1 MATTKLTDKT
11 ILATKAEDGKR
22 IELWDEQTPGLCLRV
37 SAVRGKQNRVWV
49 WRYRAIDGRQPR
61 LKLADYSDKHSLKW
75 AREEVEELRVR
86 VRKGEDP
93 AGAARKAK
101 ATARA
106 EPLKTFNDLA
116 DAFLNGSEKGY
127 WKPRKKQKR
136 ASTIARERAVLKRNL
151 RPILGEMRLEEIDR
165 RTIRKI
171 LNDMMDRDIG
181 AQTNKTHAVVRQ
193 VFAYA
198 VAQERVAVNPAV
210 GIDKP
215 ATEKP
220 RKRTLTDAELK
231 ALWGILTDPPAEM
244 RLPAKD
250 GQEQGHRLWVG
261 RPMRIVLQLI
271 MLLLNRRN
279 EVAGMRLDEL
289 DLDQGTWLIPGER
302 MKGGQP
308 HLVTLP
314 PRAVKLVKEAIELA
328 RGDRGNRQPEHVF
341 PSTHDKEKPIR
352 PDSVTHAMAGLRAIL
367 GITDA
372 SPHDLRRTGS
382 TAMTSERLGISPF
395 IRSKVLAHTG
405 DTGGGAAVSVMHY
418 DANDYASEKRRA
430 LEVWEGLLLEIVGE
444 RPRKSNV
451 RQFANR
457 SV

>member
-1 MATTKLTDKT
+1 MATAKLTDKT
-11 ILATKAEDGKR
+11 ILAIKAPDKKR
-22 IELWDEQTPGLCLRV
+22 IELWDEQTPGLCLRI
-37 SAVRGKQNRVWV
+37 SADKGKQTRVWV
-49 WRYRAIDGRQPR
+49 WRYRTLDGRQPR
-61 LKLADYSDKHSLKW
+61 LKLADYSEQHGLKW
-75 AREEVEELRVR
+75 AREQVEEYRVR

-116 DAFLNGSEKGY
+116 DAFLNASEKGH

-136 ASTIARERAVLKRNL
+136 PRTIADERGVLKRNI
-151 RPILGEMRLEEIDR
+151 RPVIGEMRVEDVDR

-171 LNDMMDRDIG
+171 ANDMIDRGIG
-181 AQTNKTHAVVRQ
+181 AQTNRTVAIIRQ

-198 VAQERVAVNPAV
+198 LAQERVTVNPAV

-231 ALWGILTDPPAEM
+231 ALWGILTNPPAAL
-244 RLPAKD
+244 RRPPKD
-250 GQEQGHRLWVG
+250 DQDQGDRFYVS
-261 RPMRIVLQLI
+261 RPMRIALQLI

-279 EVAGMRLDEL
+279 EVAGMRTSEL
-289 DLDQGTWLIPGER
+289 NLDQRTWLIPGER
-302 MKGGQP
+302 MKGGLP

-314 PRAVKLVKEAIELA
+314 PESISLVQAALEFSPNLA
-328 RGDRGNRQPEHVF
+328 NDRPVF
-341 PSTHDKEKPIR
+341 PSPRDPTKSVR
-352 PDSVTHAMAGLRAIL
+352 PDSVTHAMAGLCAIL
-367 GITDA
+367 GIEDA

-395 IRSKVLAHTG
+395 IRSKVLGHAG
-405 DTGGGAAVSVMHY
+405 DTGGGAAVSVAHY
-418 DANDYASEKRRA
+418 DANNYAVEKRRA
-430 LEVWEGLLLEIVGE
+430 LEAWEGLLMGIVGE
-444 RPRKSNV
+444 GTT
-451 RQFANR
+451 
-457 SV
+457 

>member
-11 ILATKAEDGKR
+11 ILATKAGDGKR

-37 SAVRGKQNRVWV
+37 SSTNGKQKRVWV

-61 LKLADYSDKHSLKW
+61 LTLADYSETHGLKW
-75 AREEVEELRVR
+75 AREEVEDLRVR

-93 AGAARKAK
+93 AGAIRKLKAAAK
-101 ATARA
+101 A

-116 DAFLNGSEKGY
+116 DAFMNASEKGH

-136 ASTIARERAVLKRNL
+136 ASTIAREKAILRRVL
-151 RPILGEMRLEEIDR
+151 RPLLGEMRVEDIDR

-171 LNDMMDRDIG
+171 LNDMMDRGIG
-181 AQTNKTHAVVRQ
+181 AQTNKAHAVVRQ

-198 VAQERVAVNPAV
+198 LAQERLTINPAV

-215 ATEKP
+215 ATETP
-220 RKRTLTDAELK
+220 RALILNDPELK
-231 ALWGILTDPPAEM
+231 ALWGILTDFPADL

-250 GQEQGHRLWVG
+250 GEAEGQRLYVSAG
-261 RPMRIVLQLI
+261 MRIALQLV

-279 EVAGMRLDEL
+279 EIAGMMSSEL
-289 DLDQGTWLIPGER
+289 NLNESTWLIPGER
-302 MKGGQP
+302 MKSGLS

-314 PRAVKLVKEAIELA
+314 PKAVELIKA
-328 RGDRGNRQPEHVF
+328 ALNLSTSKASDRPVF
-341 PSTHDKEKPIR
+341 PSPRDPDKPIR
-352 PDSVTHAMAGLRAIL
+352 PDSITHAMAGLRDVL
-367 GITDA
+367 GIKDA

-382 TAMTSERLGISPF
+382 TVMTSERLGISPF
-395 IRSKVLAHTG
+395 IRSKVLAHRG

-418 DANDYASEKRRA
+418 DANDYAPDKRRA
-430 LEVWEGLLLEIVGE
+430 LEAWEGLLLEIVGE
-444 RPRKSNV
+444 RNRPDNV
-451 RQFANR
+451 RQLG
-457 SV
+457 VG